1 MRIMFLLL
9 LSASLLA
16 GQPEPRPKRVRVPA
30 WVEADAGEASE
41 ALGAEAVTASLD
53 GEPAAVDRV
62 LGPRDGLMLL
72 LASDMVGDMTL
83 VDTAKRALAEQI
95 GELPPNV
102 WVGLLR
108 AQDGLKVLVDPTPE
122 RGPVT
127 AAIQALPVSGRA
139 GLLES
144 IQPAASLGDAILA
157 KAAVRVA
164 VLFVTDSDV
173 RDYREGFANPVI
185 NESDYRDMS
194 RRFPD
199 ALIRERISKLET
211 ALMLRQ
217 TPIFVVHLV
226 YRGEAL
232 NEAYQAGL
240 MRLAS
245 ATGGTSIFC
254 HSQTEIP
261 DAIARA
267 LDRIASHYSIEVSL
281 PEDTPEAVDI
291 SLESPGRSLNYRGRF
306 SN

>member
-1 MRIMFLLL
+1 L
-9 LSASLLA
+9 
-16 GQPEPRPKRVRVPA
+16 
-30 WVEADAGEASE
+30 
-41 ALGAEAVTASLD
+41 
-53 GEPAAVDRV
+53 
-62 LGPRDGLMLL
+62 
-72 LASDMVGDMTL
+72 
-83 VDTAKRALAEQI
+83 
-95 GELPPNV
+95 
-102 WVGLLR
+102 
-108 AQDGLKVLVDPTPE
+108 
-122 RGPVT
+122 
-127 AAIQALPVSGRA
+127 LPVSGRA

-144 IQPAASLGDAILA
+144 IQPAATLGDAVLA

-173 RDYREGFANPVI
+173 RNYREDFANPVI

-217 TPIFVVHLV
+217 TPVFIVHLA

-232 NEAYQAGL
+232 NEAYQAGM

-254 HSQTEIP
+254 RSQAEIP
-261 DAIARA
+261 EAIARA
-267 LDRIASHYSIEVSL
+267 LDRISSHYSIQVAL
-281 PEDTPEAVDI
+281 PEDAPEALDI
-291 SLESPGRSLNYRGRF
+291 SLESPGRSLDYRGRF